1 MKQGTSSLRRVAEGG
16 LIAAMYA
23 ALTLLIPAASFGTGQ
38 FRVSEMLTILP
49 VFTPAAIP
57 GLAVG
62 CLVSNLFGLMS
73 GANVAGA
80 WDLLLGP
87 MATLA
92 AAFATRGLRSLC
104 VKGLPVAATL
114 PPVLLNAV
122 VVGLEL
128 TFALFADPTV
138 GLAALNMLLVGL
150 GQLGACTVCGL
161 ILYTALVKTGA
172 ATAVF
177 GRYAVESR

>member
-62 CLVSNLFGLMS
+62 CLVSNLFGL
-73 GANVAGA
+73 
-80 WDLLLGP
+80 
-87 MATLA
+87 
-92 AAFATRGLRSLC
+92 RSLR

>member
-1 MKQGTSSLRRVAEGG
+1 MKQGTSSLHRLAEGG

-38 FRVSEMLTILP
+38 FRLSEMLTILP

-87 MATLA
+87 LATLA
-92 AAFATRGLRSLC
+92 AAFATRALRS
-104 VKGLPVAATL
+104 VRFKGLPVLATL

-128 TFALFADPTV
+128 TFALFADPTA

-161 ILYTALVKTGA
+161 ILCAALEKSGA
-172 ATAVF
+172 AATLF
-177 GRYAVESR
+177 GRSGTSC

>member
-1 MKQGTSSLRRVAEGG
+1 
-16 LIAAMYA
+16 MYA

-92 AAFATRGLRSLC
+92 AAFATRGLRSLR
-104 VKGLPVAATL
+104 VKGLPGAATL

-122 VVGLEL
+122 VVGL
-128 TFALFADPTV
+128 
-138 GLAALNMLLVGL
+138 GL

>member
-1 MKQGTSSLRRVAEGG
+1 
-16 LIAAMYA
+16 
-23 ALTLLIPAASFGTGQ
+23 
-38 FRVSEMLTILP
+38 
-49 VFTPAAIP
+49 
-57 GLAVG
+57 
-62 CLVSNLFGLMS
+62 MS

-92 AAFATRGLRSLC
+92 AAFATRGLRSLR

>member
-92 AAFATRGLRSLC
+92 AAFATRGLRSLR
-104 VKGLPVAATL
+104 VKGLPVAATDRKS
-114 PPVLLNAV
+114 V
-122 VVGLEL
+122 V
-128 TFALFADPTV
+128 
-138 GLAALNMLLVGL
+138 
-150 GQLGACTVCGL
+150 
-161 ILYTALVKTGA
+161 
-172 ATAVF
+172 
-177 GRYAVESR
+177 